1 MATNFGIGFVVGAS
15 LAPTVATTFSTVTDK
30 IKATRSAMAEAQ
42 VQSKALATAATTQTQ
57 LAEITAQRAQVA
69 QRTTDLRAQKA
80 GGSFVAASELRQAVG
95 QYKALGLELDKAKAS
110 HEKATVA
117 AKKHGIAVTDYTVAY
132 QKAGVAIE
140 RHEARLKKLS
150 AISAESDK
158 RQAMRGQLGGTMA
171 AVMTVAAPVK
181 MAVDYESVMA
191 DVKKVTK
198 FDAPGFKKFSNDL
211 LSMSETIPMSATGL
225 AEIAVA
231 AGQAGIA
238 EHELLRF
245 TKDAAVMAVAFD
257 ITAQEAGSAMTG
269 LRTNFKLSQD
279 EVILL
284 GDSFNTLANSMDA
297 KAGAIVNFANRVG
310 GTASIYKFTGQQV
323 GALAATF
330 AASKVDVESAAT
342 ATNFLFA
349 RLGTADEGTDKAKN
363 ALNSIGMSG
372 KSLAKAFKQDAQGA
386 LLNFLQRV
394 KQSKDP
400 MRVLNAVLGAEHAP
414 KIAKLMN
421 NLDLYNEA
429 LGKVANQSDY
439 AGSMD
444 EEYAARCKTTA
455 TAMQFA
461 ANKANRLGITLGSV
475 VLPAIVSTLE
485 TVGPYVTAFTDFA
498 AKHEGATTAVVGLVA
513 GLVAVKAVSIPVL
526 YVTSLLKAAWHG
538 AALATNF
545 MTTASLRART
555 ALLVQTVAT
564 KAVTAGQWLMNAA
577 MFANPIGIVVAGVA
591 ALAGWFAYAYNE
603 TGSLTGAV
611 GLMWDQFKAVV
622 PIMHVVESAITGTV
636 QFITDLWNGVSFYDA
651 GAKLMG
657 TLGEG
662 IKSMVGA
669 VIAPFKA
676 VAGFFGFGS
685 DTASVESTAV
695 SPTQTAHAALAGQ
708 SGTASVSPSAV
719 TAPRP
724 SASKPSAAS
733 MGAGV
738 GVTAQFNIALNGIPD
753 ADFARR
759 VVAALGDKKADV
771 ERLLSD
777 IVNNQMRLAY
787 GK

>member
-1 MATNFGIGFVVGAS
+1 MGTNFGIGFVVGAS

-30 IKATRSAMAEAQ
+30 IKATRSAMADAQ
-42 VQSKALATAATTQTQ
+42 VQSKVLATAATTQTQ

-69 QRTTDLRAQKA
+69 QRMTDLRAQKE
-80 GGSFVAASELRQAVG
+80 GGSFVAASDLRQAVG
-95 QYKALGLELDKAKAS
+95 QYKALGLELDKAKTS
-110 HEKATVA
+110 HEKSTFA
-117 AKKHGIAVTDYTVAY
+117 AKKNGIAVTDYALAY
-132 QKAGVAIE
+132 QKSGVAIE

-158 RQAMRGQLGGTMA
+158 RQAMRGQLGGIM
-171 AVMTVAAPVK
+171 AAPVK
-181 MAVDYESVMA
+181 LAVEYESVMA

-225 AEIAVA
+225 AEIAAA

-349 RLGTADEGTDKAKN
+349 RLGTADKGTDKAKN

-372 KSLAKAFKQDAQGA
+372 KILAKAFKQDAQGA
-386 LLNFLQRV
+386 LLQFLQRV

-439 AGSMD
+439 AGSVE
-444 EEYAARCKTTA
+444 EEYAVRSQTTA
-455 TAMQFA
+455 NALQLA

-538 AALATNF
+538 AALATDFLRGRTSAKNAA
-545 MTTASLRART
+545 TTAGTAANMVHAGSSTAVTAGLNAQAVATSRAST
-555 ALLVQTVAT
+555 ALRFMGKAWKYALGPIGIAIGVFELLYNSVAFIKEAVDGFIETVAT
-564 KAVTAGQWLMNAA
+564 KFPSIGQPLKT
-577 MFANPIGIVVAGVA
+577 VAGWLGIGKTDADITEETV
-591 ALAGWFAYAYNE
+591 LA
-603 TGSLTGAV
+603 
-611 GLMWDQFKAVV
+611 
-622 PIMHVVESAITGTV
+622 
-636 QFITDLWNGVSFYDA
+636 
-651 GAKLMG
+651 
-657 TLGEG
+657 
-662 IKSMVGA
+662 
-669 VIAPFKA
+669 
-676 VAGFFGFGS
+676 
-685 DTASVESTAV
+685 
-695 SPTQTAHAALAGQ
+695 PTQTAHAALAGQ
-708 SGTASVSPSAV
+708 SGTASASASAV

-724 SASKPSAAS
+724 SASKPSAGG
-733 MGAGV
+733 MGAGA

>member
-15 LAPTVATTFSTVTDK
+15 LAPIVATTFSTVTDK
-30 IKATRSAMAEAQ
+30 IKATRTAMADAQ

-69 QRTTDLRAQKA
+69 QRMTDLRAQKT
-80 GGSFVAASELRQAVG
+80 GGSFTAASELRQAVG
-95 QYKALGLELDKAKAS
+95 QYKTLGLELDKAKAS
-110 HEKATVA
+110 HEKATVS
-117 AKKHGIAVTDYTVAY
+117 AKKHGIAVTDYALAY
-132 QKAGVAIE
+132 QKAGIAIE
-140 RHEARLKKLS
+140 KHEARLKKLS

-198 FDAPGFKKFSNDL
+198 FDAPGFKNFSNDL

-225 AEIAVA
+225 AEIAAA

-284 GDSFNTLANSMDA
+284 GDSFNALANSMDA
-297 KAGAIVNFANRVG
+297 KAGTIVNFANRVG

-386 LLNFLQRV
+386 LLQFLQRV

-444 EEYAARCKTTA
+444 EEYAARCETTA
-455 TAMQFA
+455 NALQLA

-526 YVTSLLKAAWHG
+526 YVTSLLKTAWHG
-538 AALATNF
+538 AALATDFLRGRTRAKNAA
-545 MTTASLRART
+545 TTAGTAANMVHAGSSGAVTAGMNAQAVATSRAST
-555 ALLVQTVAT
+555 ALRFMGKAWKYALGPIGIAIGVFELLYNSVTFIKEAVDGFIETVAT
-564 KAVTAGQWLMNAA
+564 KFPSIGQPLKT
-577 MFANPIGIVVAGVA
+577 VAGWLGIGKTDADITEETV
-591 ALAGWFAYAYNE
+591 LA
-603 TGSLTGAV
+603 
-611 GLMWDQFKAVV
+611 
-622 PIMHVVESAITGTV
+622 
-636 QFITDLWNGVSFYDA
+636 
-651 GAKLMG
+651 
-657 TLGEG
+657 
-662 IKSMVGA
+662 
-669 VIAPFKA
+669 
-676 VAGFFGFGS
+676 
-685 DTASVESTAV
+685 
-695 SPTQTAHAALAGQ
+695 PTQTAHAALTAQ
-708 SGTASVSPSAV
+708 SGTASASSSAV
-719 TAPRP
+719 KAAQRP
-724 SASKPSAAS
+724 SASKPSAGG